1 MTIEKSIET
10 ALDLKRL
17 LQVEVEKTQEGILKI
32 RQLDL
37 EAINQRGKAREEFN
51 LESANLEEQLMKNME
66 NAGQAIQLESTSLSG
81 IVKAYPKLG
90 PQLAEVVNEIQCL
103 ASEIKQ
109 IDAFQ
114 QTLIQKTLTFV
125 RSYMDC
131 LAPKGFVYNKNG
143 LLKEQRLQAKAKVV
157 NVSHHV

>member
-1 MTIEKSIET
+1 MTIEHSIKT

-17 LQVEVEKTQEGILKI
+17 LQDEVEKTQEGILKI

-51 LESANLEEQLMKNME
+51 LESAILEEQLMKDME
-66 NAGQAIQLESTSLSG
+66 NAGQAIQLESTSLSTLIKG
-81 IVKAYPKLG
+81 YPAQG
-90 PQLAEVVNEIQCL
+90 PQLAQTVNDIQGL

-109 IDAFQ
+109 LDAFQ

-131 LAPKGFVYNKNG
+131 LAPKGFVYNKKG
-143 LLKEQRLQAKAKVV
+143 LLKEQRIQAKAKIV